1 VLTKNEAARLPHAL
15 ASIPSGARVFILDA
29 ESADA
34 TVAIARTAGAAVE
47 SRPWAGFVDAR
58 RYALDRV
65 ATDWT
70 LMLDA
75 DEALDETLR
84 AAVAAAPGD
93 VDAYVMR
100 RITTFCGRRIRTAGW
115 SNEKL
120 VRLFRTSAIRLEAHS
135 VGGGADLH
143 ERWVSDGR
151 IGALDGAILHDSYP
165 TLASY
170 REKFA
175 RYTSIEAAAVRG
187 SAAALAAS
195 VVVGLARFPWA
206 VLRYGGWNDGWRG
219 IFVAFSSASYP
230 VVVQYKAL
238 RRK

>member
-1 VLTKNEAARLPHAL
+1 LPHAL
-15 ASIPSGARVFILDA
+15 ASVPPGARIFILDA

-47 SRPWAGFVDAR
+47 SRPWTGFVDAR
-58 RYALDRV
+58 RYALGRV
-65 ATDWT
+65 ATNWT

-75 DEALDETLR
+75 DEALDATLR
-84 AAVAAAPGD
+84 GAIAAAPGD
-93 VDAYVMR
+93 VDAYVVR

-120 VRLFRTSAIRLEAHS
+120 VRLFRTSAIRLEPHS

-143 ERWVSDGR
+143 ERWVSRGR
-151 IGALDGAILHDSYP
+151 TGTLDGAIVHDSYP
-165 TLASY
+165 TLTSY

-187 SAAALAAS
+187 SVAALAAA
-195 VVVGLARFPWA
+195 VAVGAARVPWA
-206 VLRYGGWNDGWRG
+206 VLRYGGWRDGWRG
-219 IFVAFSSASYP
+219 VFVAFASAAYP